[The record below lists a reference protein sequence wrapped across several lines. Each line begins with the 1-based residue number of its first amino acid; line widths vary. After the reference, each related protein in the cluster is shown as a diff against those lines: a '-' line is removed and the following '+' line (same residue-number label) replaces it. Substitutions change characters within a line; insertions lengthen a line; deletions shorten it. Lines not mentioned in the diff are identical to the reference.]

1 MECVKVNFHLTWK
14 FITRVLFSFTITVR
28 EVCMFN
34 AQCIERDIACLINTV
49 YRERD
54 IACLIDTMYRE
65 RHCMS
70 DRHSV

>member
-1 MECVKVNFHLTWK
+1 MKCVNFHLTWK

-28 EVCMFN
+28 EVYMFN
-34 AQCIERDIACLINTV
+34 AQCIERDIACLIDTV
-49 YRERD
+49 
-54 IACLIDTMYRE
+54 YRE